1 MNVISQLAGL
11 KLTDAYLKTAI
22 NIKSA
27 NARPAAWYADRKLTI
42 KELVFPGE
50 TNSFDDVA
58 ELGQGES
65 KTVKLSLQD
74 EATAEYFSMNLRD
87 YLTCKREGSDKSIAE
102 DLLNG
107 TEKSFPT
114 TIHFKSATDRMTKFT
129 DDDTVENKQYSIFAY
144 KAFQDAVKKGRKE
157 DKDNFSIGDL
167 FEDQALMDACNQSM
181 HKEPLALQRANTEC
195 LKNITVA

>member
-1 MNVISQLAGL
+1 MNTISQLAGL

-27 NARPAAWYADRKLTI
+27 NARPTAWYADRKLTI
-42 KELVFPGE
+42 KELIFPGD
-50 TNSFDDVA
+50 TDSFDAVA
-58 ELGQGES
+58 ALGQGES
-65 KTVKLSLQD
+65 KTIKLSLQD
-74 EATAEYFSMNLRD
+74 DVSSEFFTMNLRD

-129 DDDTVENKQYSIFAY
+129 EDENILNKQYSIFAY
-144 KAFQDAVKKGRKE
+144 KAFQDAVAKARKE
-157 DKDNFSIGDL
+157 DKEGFTIGDV
-167 FEDQALMDACNQSM
+167 FEDQKVMDACNQSL
-181 HKEPLALQRANTEC
+181 HKAPLDLQRANTEC
-195 LKNITVA
+195 LKDIIVA